1 MMKIWRG
8 EGFVASQTIHKVTYS
23 SHSQVAR
30 VLLERERKVIT
41 PRLMRTEA
49 VLVVRYIPLRIQLR
63 GELQL
68 RDLQGLGG
76 VLLLDEAHGSRAKNG
91 GQVPI
96 AASAAAAGG
105 GVRGFRSLAGALR
118 LLVARQLAAVAD
130 DWRSTRDGVTLPSR
144 RELEAIRAL
153 LEARVGV

>member
-1 MMKIWRG
+1 MKIWRG

-63 GELQL
+63 GELHL
-68 RDLQGLGG
+68 RDRRRRGSS
-76 VLLLDEAHGSRAKNG
+76 LLLDEAHGSWAENG
-91 GQVPI
+91 GQVPV

-105 GVRGFRSLAGALR
+105 GVRGFRSLVGALR
-118 LLVARQLAAVAD
+118 LLVARQPAAMAD
-130 DWRSTRDGVTLPSR
+130 DWRPTRDGVALPGR
-144 RELEAIRAL
+144 RELEAFRAL